1 MATKPMRILFV
12 GRFIGEGGAERHVVL
27 SAERLRQHGYEC
39 SLFLVKRPRERSL
52 FKEFPGEVLMPSQ
65 ESGIMVK
72 IATYLRLW
80 RAMKNADVIFCNS
93 ELTPTYICW
102 LFSRFRRR
110 AFAAE
115 AQTTI
120 GSALLSESKLHG
132 TIARFIYRRIKY
144 IRCVSHG
151 VAEDLWRNIG
161 VPKANTEVIYGP
173 FDLGEIRARAAEPI
187 ETEDNYIFEHETIVC
202 VGRLARQKRFDLAV
216 EAMTEIAAVTDAHL
230 VILGDGDLRP
240 VIEEQI
246 EQSQL
251 STRVHVLG
259 FRDNPY
265 PYLAKASVFLL
276 VSDYEGLAR
285 VLVEALTLGRPIV
298 ATDCPSGC
306 REVLEGSCGIL
317 VPTGDVR
324 AIRDACLRVL
334 RDDQLAAEFSR
345 LARVR
350 AEDFSTEK
358 TTDQLAR
365 FLEKAYRSGLH
376 QARAVGSS

>member
-1 MATKPMRILFV
+1 MKTTPKRVLFV
-12 GRFIGEGGAERHVVL
+12 GRFVGEGGAERHVVL
-27 SAERLRQHGYEC
+27 SAEHLKQHGYEC
-39 SLFLVKRPRERSL
+39 ALFLVKRPRATSL
-52 FKEFPGEVLMPSQ
+52 FKEFPGDVLMPSR
-65 ESGIMVK
+65 ESGTMVK

-80 RAMKNADVIFCNS
+80 HAMKDADVIFCNS

-102 LFSRFRRR
+102 LFSRFRRK

-115 AQTTI
+115 VQTTI
-120 GSALLSESKLHG
+120 GSALLSESKLHA
-132 TIARFIYRRIKY
+132 TVARFVYRHMKY

-151 VAEDLWRNIG
+151 VAEDLWNNLG

-173 FDLGEIRARAAEPI
+173 FDLDEIRQRGAEPI
-187 ETEDNYIFEHETIVC
+187 EPEDAFIFEYDTIVC
-202 VGRLARQKRFDLAV
+202 AGRLVRQKRFDLAV

-230 VILGDGDLRP
+230 VILGDGELHS

-251 STRVHVLG
+251 TTRVHMLG

-265 PYLAKASVFLL
+265 PYIAKASVFLL

-285 VLVEALTLGRPIV
+285 VLVEALTLGRPVV

-306 REVLEGSCGIL
+306 REVLEGPYGIL

-365 FLEKAYRSGLH
+365 FLEKAYRASM
-376 QARAVGSS
+376 